1 MFVQLRTGKSSP
13 LALRLETVSNSLNSF
28 GHKTLTL
35 TQNNWQKPL
44 DDDDDD
50 DDVLNVVVV
59 VVAVYDDNDVVYV
72 VADVDFV
79 KIIMLLYVMM
89 FQMIK

>member
-1 MFVQLRTGKSSP
+1 MIKSMYVI
-13 LALRLETVSNSLNSF
+13 TYIN
-28 GHKTLTL
+28 
-35 TQNNWQKPL
+35 
-44 DDDDDD
+44 

-89 FQMIK
+89 FQMIKLL

>member
-1 MFVQLRTGKSSP
+1 MMFLCCIWCWCRCVVL
-13 LALRLETVSNSLNSF
+13 VV
-28 GHKTLTL
+28 
-35 TQNNWQKPL
+35 
-44 DDDDDD
+44 DDDD

-59 VVAVYDDNDVVYV
+59 VVAVYDVVYV

-89 FQMIK
+89 FQMIKLL

>member
-1 MFVQLRTGKSSP
+1 MMFLCCIWCWCRCVVL
-13 LALRLETVSNSLNSF
+13 VVV
-28 GHKTLTL
+28 
-35 TQNNWQKPL
+35 
-44 DDDDDD
+44 DDD

-59 VVAVYDDNDVVYV
+59 AVAVYDNNDVVYV

-89 FQMIK
+89 FQMIKLL

>member
-1 MFVQLRTGKSSP
+1 MKIQGLSYQTVQRF
-13 LALRLETVSNSLNSF
+13 NFICF
-28 GHKTLTL
+28 GVVDVVVLVV
-35 TQNNWQKPL
+35 
-44 DDDDDD
+44 DDDD

-89 FQMIK
+89 FQMIKLL

>member
-1 MFVQLRTGKSSP
+1 MKIQGLLYQTVQRF
-13 LALRLETVSNSLNSF
+13 NFICF
-28 GHKTLTL
+28 GVVDVVVLVV
-35 TQNNWQKPL
+35 
-44 DDDDDD
+44 DDDD

-89 FQMIK
+89 FQMIKLL

>member
-1 MFVQLRTGKSSP
+1 MMFLCCIWCWYRCVVLVLG
-13 LALRLETVSNSLNSF
+13 
-28 GHKTLTL
+28 
-35 TQNNWQKPL
+35 
-44 DDDDDD
+44 DDD

-89 FQMIK
+89 FQMIKLL

>member
-1 MFVQLRTGKSSP
+1 MMFLCCIRCWCRCVVL
-13 LALRLETVSNSLNSF
+13 VV
-28 GHKTLTL
+28 
-35 TQNNWQKPL
+35 
-44 DDDDDD
+44 DDD

-89 FQMIK
+89 FQMIKLL

>member
-1 MFVQLRTGKSSP
+1 MMFLCCIWCWCRCVVLV
-13 LALRLETVSNSLNSF
+13 L
-28 GHKTLTL
+28 
-35 TQNNWQKPL
+35 
-44 DDDDDD
+44 DDDDD

-59 VVAVYDDNDVVYV
+59 AVAVYDNNDVVYV

-89 FQMIK
+89 FQMIKLL

>member
-1 MFVQLRTGKSSP
+1 MMFLCCIWCWCRCVVL
-13 LALRLETVSNSLNSF
+13 V
-28 GHKTLTL
+28 
-35 TQNNWQKPL
+35 
-44 DDDDDD
+44 

-89 FQMIK
+89 FQMIKLL